1 MSAGRL
7 PVLLLILLALTGCT
21 GMQSAM
27 NPAGLEAE
35 QVSWLLWGMT
45 SFLGLVFVFVMVAT
59 GAALLGSERLRLRM
73 ARDGFILGLGLV
85 FPAVALT
92 VIFFFGLSVQA
103 ERAWPDGK
111 VPALTATITGEQWW
125 WRVVYEGPDGASI
138 ASANELRIP
147 VGDSVRLNLETADVI
162 HSFWVPNLAG
172 KLDMIPG
179 RTNVM
184 TLTGTKPGTYRGQCA
199 EYCGGAHA
207 LMSFHVVALPPD
219 EFEAWLT
226 AEAKPATAP
235 ASPEL
240 ERGARVFAEIGCGAC
255 HTVRGTDADGT
266 IGPDLTHVGG
276 RLSLAAATLPNDA
289 EAFARWIRDNQHIK
303 PENKMPAYDILSE
316 NELTLLARYLESLE

>member
-7 PVLLLILLALTGCT
+7 PVLLLLLALTGCT

-45 SFLGLVFVFVMVAT
+45 GFLGLVFVFVMVAT

-125 WRVVYEGPDGASI
+125 WRVVYEGPDGARM
-138 ASANELRIP
+138 ASANEVRIP

-184 TLTGTKPGTYRGQCA
+184 TLTATKPGTYRGQCA

-226 AEAKPATAP
+226 AEAGPAVTPATP
-235 ASPEL
+235 AL
-240 ERGARVFAEIGCGAC
+240 EQGAAIFEEAGCGAC
-255 HTVRGTDADGT
+255 HTVRGADADGT

-316 NELTLLARYLESLE
+316 DELTLLARYLESLE

>member
-1 MSAGRL
+1 MSARL
-7 PVLLLILLALTGCT
+7 PTLLPVVLVLTGCT

-27 NPAGLEAE
+27 NPAGEEAE

-45 SFLGLVFVFVMVAT
+45 GFLGLVFVFVLVAT
-59 GAALLGSERLRLRM
+59 GVALMGSERLRLRM
-73 ARDGFILGLGLV
+73 ARDSFILGLGLV

-103 ERAWPDGK
+103 ERAWPDGR

-125 WRVVYEGPDGASI
+125 WRVVYEGPDGARI

-147 VGDSVRLNLETADVI
+147 VGESVRLNLETADVI

-184 TLTGTKPGTYRGQCA
+184 TLTATKPGTYRGQCA

-219 EFEAWLT
+219 DFAAWQA
-226 AEAKPATAP
+226 AEAGPAVMPVT
-235 ASPEL
+235 PEL
-240 ERGARVFAEIGCGAC
+240 ERGAQIFAEIGCGAC
-255 HTVRGTDADGT
+255 HTVRGTGADGT
-266 IGPDLTHVGG
+266 IGPDLTHVGS
-276 RLSLAAATLPNDA
+276 RLSLAAATLPNNA

-316 NELTLLARYLESLE
+316 QELTLLAHYLESLE